1 MRAKANGIPIFN
13 GVEQGYRQNNN
24 RVYVYFKTSI
34 ISEAKDWIRKEYGK
48 KFKVK
53 DKILYETSVYSFEL
67 DEEMINRQV
76 SEHINERLREVQI
89 NDGTN
94 MKKKR
99 SYSEVVKEG
108 KIKKR
113 GKVKEN
119 DTISDKYT
127 VITKNVS
134 NKSCDRLE
142 EISEKGKMSI

>member
-1 MRAKANGIPIFN
+1 M
-13 GVEQGYRQNNN
+13 
-24 RVYVYFKTSI
+24 
-34 ISEAKDWIRKEYGK
+34 ISEAKDWIRKEYGQK
-48 KFKVK
+48 YKVK
-53 DKILYETSVYSFEL
+53 DKTSYEISVYSFKL
-67 DEEMINRQV
+67 DKEMINRQV
-76 SEHINERLREVQI
+76 SKYINERLREVQI

-119 DTISDKYT
+119 HTISDKDT

-142 EISEKGKMSI
+142 EISQKSKMSIRTKIMLEMQENLN

>member
-1 MRAKANGIPIFN
+1 M
-13 GVEQGYRQNNN
+13 
-24 RVYVYFKTSI
+24 
-34 ISEAKDWIRKEYGK
+34 ISEAKDWIRKEYGR

-53 DKILYETSVYSFEL
+53 DKTSYETSVYSFKL
-67 DEEMINRQV
+67 DKEMINRQV
-76 SEHINERLREVQI
+76 SEYINERLREIQT

-119 DTISDKYT
+119 DIISDKDT

-134 NKSCDRLE
+134 NKSRNRLE
-142 EISEKGKMSI
+142 EISDMGKMSIQTKIMLEMQENLN